1 MQTITVIVGPDGRV
15 EIPGTRA
22 GQTVTLHLE
31 LEDVTDRLEVLR
43 TPEEQER
50 FIRELLE
57 EGLRNRA
64 QADPEWLA
72 RDHDEWLYGPDGLP
86 K

>member
-1 MQTITVIVGPDGRV
+1 MQTITIIVGPDGRV
-15 EIPGTRA
+15 AIPGTRA
-22 GQTVTLHLE
+22 GQTVTLHIE
-31 LEDVTDRLEVLR
+31 PEGMPEQADAIR
-43 TPEEQER
+43 TPEEQEQL
-50 FIRELLE
+50 IQELLE
-57 EGLRNRA
+57 EGRRNRA